1 MNSKTRRI
9 ILHILG
15 CLFFLSLPVFFSR
28 DFSSSFSFIRIP
40 PFQRDF
46 LSYCVLLLFFYA
58 NSFFFLPNFYFH
70 KKYAVYSVCIILSF
84 LIVIFLPV
92 LLIPFHIN
100 SGGYAPAHFE
110 QMPHHREPNN
120 FLMHL
125 LIGPHF
131 FQFLIITI
139 FSYSLSINGR
149 WRESE
154 KARVDTE
161 LAYLKAQINPHFL
174 FNTLNSIY
182 ALAIEQSEK
191 TAAAVVQLSGMMRYV
206 ITETANEFVPLS
218 KEIAYI
224 KDYIELQKIRLDTN
238 VKMQFSVIGDTMG
251 ERIAPMLLIPFIEN
265 AFKYGVSP
273 DEESDIVVMITIE
286 SHELKL
292 FVRNI
297 KVYKQVLQQE
307 QSGLGINN
315 TKNRLK
321 LLYPDKHYL
330 NISNEDKDFQIFLSI
345 FMR

>member
-1 MNSKTRRI
+1 MNHKTRRI

-15 CLFFLSLPVFFSR
+15 CLFFLSLPIFFSR
-28 DFSSSFSFIRIP
+28 DFNSNFNFVHIR

-46 LSYCVLLLFFYA
+46 VSYVMLLLFFYA
-58 NSFFFLPNFYFH
+58 NSFFFLPRYFFN
-70 KKYAVYSVCIILSF
+70 KKYYSYALCVIASFVVIISVPIL
-84 LIVIFLPV
+84 LLPHDMNMEHR
-92 LLIPFHIN
+92 PMNF
-100 SGGYAPAHFE
+100 GP
-110 QMPHHREPNN
+110 MPHHGPDN
-120 FLMHL
+120 FFIHL
-125 LIGPHF
+125 FIGSHF
-131 FQFLIITI
+131 FQFLIIII
-139 FSYSLSINGR
+139 FSYALSISSR

-182 ALAIEQSEK
+182 ALAIEQSDK
-191 TAAAVVQLSGMMRYV
+191 TANAVVQLSSMMRYV
-206 ITETANEFVPLS
+206 ITETAHEYVPLT
-218 KEIAYI
+218 KEIEYV
-224 KDYIELQKIRLDTN
+224 KDYIALQRIRLDTN
-238 VKMQFSVIGDTMG
+238 VKMQFNVIGDTMG

-286 SHELKL
+286 AHELKL

-297 KVYKQVLQQE
+297 KVHKETIRHE
-307 QSGLGINN
+307 QSGLGIKN

-330 NISNEDKDFQIFLSI
+330 DITNEDKDFQIFLSI